1 VALAADRPRA
11 GARATLGVVRRVWIV
26 SAFVLA
32 MVLAGCEGVLVLP
45 DGGGVDARA
54 FDGGALDASPIDARG
69 VDGGERD
76 AGGVDAASVDP
87 CAVPLPETPA
97 RVLFVGNSF
106 TFTSNMPGTFRRL
119 VEASGFATPV
129 VEMRA
134 LGGQALAFHR
144 ADTASDGAPARVREG
159 WDVVVLQELSTRPTD
174 ALGDPEQFK
183 DDATWFHDLAIE
195 SEPRAQVVLYETFAR
210 AAGHAYYPGTFDDP
224 ADMQAQLRFHSLDCA
239 ERYIPENTTVVME
252 RPVVVARVGD
262 AWERVLEGS
271 APLRLHGDD
280 DYHPNDQGAYLTA
293 LVFFGTIYGRST
305 IGLPALG
312 LDASVALALQ
322 EAADA
327 TTGAS
332 EPVPAIA
339 CPRALPVGDV
349 LPIDFGPN
357 AVAGWATVDEIRETV
372 GPLTSADGM
381 LTDARVSVS
390 GFVGTQTG
398 GSATNDLGLPADV
411 SADSLWVGSFDG
423 HDAALALGAE
433 ITIAGLVPGRYRLEL
448 FASRDGDDAG
458 NGRLTRYAIAER
470 TLDLEVSDN
479 RARAAS
485 FDDVSPDASGAITVD
500 VTVSPSGR
508 ARFAYA
514 GSLRVT
520 RTR

>member
-1 VALAADRPRA
+1 
-11 GARATLGVVRRVWIV
+11 
-26 SAFVLA
+26 
-32 MVLAGCEGVLVLP
+32 
-45 DGGGVDARA
+45 
-54 FDGGALDASPIDARG
+54 
-69 VDGGERD
+69 
-76 AGGVDAASVDP
+76 
-87 CAVPLPETPA
+87 LPETPA

-106 TFTSNMPGTFRRL
+106 TFTSNMPATFRAL
-119 VEASGFATPV
+119 VEASGFTTPL

-134 LGGQALAFHR
+134 VGGQTLAFHR
-144 ADTASDGAPARVREG
+144 SDTASDGAPARVREG

-195 SEPRAQVVLYETFAR
+195 SELRARVVLYETFAR

-224 ADMQAQLRFHSLDCA
+224 ADMQAQLRFHYLDCA
-239 ERYIPENTTVVME
+239 ERYIPENTTVVTE

-305 IGLPALG
+305 IGLPAFG
-312 LDASVALALQ
+312 LDPSVALALQ

-349 LPIDFGPN
+349 LPIDFGPT
-357 AVAGWATVDEIRETV
+357 AAPGWATVDEIRETV
-372 GPLTSADGM
+372 GPLTSAGGM

-398 GSATNDLGLPADV
+398 GSAVNVLGLPAEV
-411 SADSLWVGSFDG
+411 SSDSLWVGSFDG
-423 HDAALALGAE
+423 HDAALGLGAE
-433 ITIAGLVPGRYRLEL
+433 ITVAGLVPGSYRLEL

-470 TLDLEVSDN
+470 ILDLEVSDN
-479 RARAAS
+479 RARVAS
-485 FDDVSPDASGAITVD
+485 FDDVSPDGSGAFRID
-500 VTVSPSGR
+500 VAVSPAGR

-514 GSLRVT
+514 GSLRVI